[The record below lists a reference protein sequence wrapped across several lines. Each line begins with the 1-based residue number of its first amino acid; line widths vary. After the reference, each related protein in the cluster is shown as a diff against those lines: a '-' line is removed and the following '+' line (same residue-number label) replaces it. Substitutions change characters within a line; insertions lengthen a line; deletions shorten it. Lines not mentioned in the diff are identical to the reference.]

1 MCAVAK
7 IFASTQRFLN
17 VVIVL
22 ISDDA
27 KTWELNCLSSDTARH
42 VATWPCLVTK
52 LSLNV
57 VIVWLAFKQCW
68 LALALCLYNG
78 FVLAVS

>member
-42 VATWPCLVTK
+42 VATWPCLVTQR
-52 LSLNV
+52 S
-57 VIVWLAFKQCW
+57 
-68 LALALCLYNG
+68 LALS
-78 FVLAVS
+78 VLRAVSRFL